1 MEEDKNGSD
10 KNVGR
15 IENDMKIL
23 EEMVEKSRDLREEDF
38 YKLIGI
44 KQMQAISSFIKRY
57 KELEEKWD
65 KDTHTLQ
72 NALDLAN
79 ADKINN
85 YIPVSLVEEKRTKL
99 KDQYNRVVNEIN
111 NQEMIDQLI
120 DFKEI
125 SAKLEMCE
133 ELLEKRK

>member
-1 MEEDKNGSD
+1 MKEDKNGSD

-57 KELEEKWD
+57 KELKEENRYLK
-65 KDTHTLQ
+65 THIIYPEIIKL
-72 NALDLAN
+72 
-79 ADKINN
+79 N
-85 YIPVSLVEEKRTKL
+85 YIPISLLEEKIEEL
-99 KDQYNRVVNEIN
+99 KSKSGGNVFHIQQTINAEIRLL
-111 NQEMIDQLI
+111 Q
-120 DFKEI
+120 
-125 SAKLEMCE
+125 